1 MLDNIGEISR
11 PASVLIEKISE
22 AVGGYFKPYQIKR
35 VAKAEAEVE
44 ILNAQTQIEITAL
57 QNRALERFIA
67 EEGKKQENIED
78 IVNKTIPLLT
88 DSSEPQKMDDDWITN
103 FFDKCRIISDQEMQ
117 SLWAKVLAGEANT
130 PGTFSKRTVNFL
142 GSLDNA
148 DAHLFTRLCGFCCF
162 FNGLSPFIYDTEATI
177 YNNQGITFSSL
188 SHLDDIGLVS
198 FLPDGFSKTKIP
210 KTITGY
216 YYDKP
221 LKIEFNNSENNA
233 LNVGL
238 IILTK
243 TGRQLAPLCG
253 SQPVAGFF
261 DFIVDRWTKEGLI
274 LTSPYPAL

>member
-1 MLDNIGEISR
+1 MLENIGEISK

-22 AVGGYFKPYQIKR
+22 AVGGYFKPFQIKR

-44 ILNAQTQIEITAL
+44 ILKAQTQIEITAL
-57 QNRALERFIA
+57 QSRAIGRFVT

-142 GSLDNA
+142 SSLDNA
-148 DAHLFTRLCGFCCF
+148 DAHLFTRLCGF
-162 FNGLSPFIYDTEATI
+162 GLFLNDLCPLVYDTDTPI
-177 YNNQGITFSSL
+177 YKDHGITFSSL

-198 FLPDGFSKTKIP
+198 FLPEGFSNTENP
-210 KTITGY
+210 KTITVY
-216 YYDKP
+216 YYGKP
-221 LKIEFNNSENNA
+221 LRIEFKNSENNE
-233 LNVGL
+233 LDIGF

-243 TGRQLAPLCG
+243 IGQQLAPLCG
-253 SQPVAGFF
+253 SQPIDGFL